1 MRRREIKTRIKTKM
15 SKICCLLFAG
25 ALMAAGCAAGPDS
38 AEPDIM
44 PEEDTP
50 VSGFYFPA
58 EEEKHEGTWL
68 IWPHHYTYGKEYRK
82 ELEGIW
88 VQMVSALQSGENVH
102 IIAYDTTEKQRIEA
116 ILLQENID
124 MGNVDFVIARSDDVW
139 SRDTGP
145 VFVYDENG
153 KLTIA
158 DFAFDGWGKKTPYK
172 YDDKIPQAVATAKNL
187 PIVKIQDFVLEGGA
201 VELDGAG
208 TLLAAKSSVIS
219 KNRNA
224 HMTQEEAVTYLRK
237 YLGVTHF
244 IWLDGV
250 TDQDITDAHIDGMAR
265 FYDDK
270 TLLTVSE
277 KDFFELYED
286 MKESDYERLLHAENA
301 KGEPYKLIEL
311 PMTAQN
317 AKGVA
322 YKGSYLNYY
331 IGNEVVLVP
340 VYGDENDKPAL
351 EILEG
356 LYEGRKIVPIDV
368 TALYQYGGML
378 HCVTQQQPMQRE
390 RVAGQ

>member
-1 MRRREIKTRIKTKM
+1 MRMGMRKRTVMNMGKV
-15 SKICCLLFAG
+15 CCLLFAG
-25 ALMAAGCAAGPDS
+25 VLTAAGCAAGSES
-38 AEPDIM
+38 AEPVRT
-44 PEEDTP
+44 PEADTP
-50 VSGFYFPA
+50 VSGSYFPA

-68 IWPHHYTYGKEYRK
+68 TWPHHYTYGVEYRK

-88 VQMVSALQSGENVH
+88 VQMVIALHSGENVH
-102 IIAYDTTEKQRIEA
+102 IIAYNTVEKQRIETV
-116 ILLQENID
+116 LLQEDID
-124 MGNVDFVIARSDDVW
+124 MGKVDFVIAKSDDVW
-139 SRDTGP
+139 ARDTGP
-145 VFVYDENG
+145 MFVFNENN

-158 DFAFDGWGKKTPYK
+158 DFAFDGWGEKTPYK
-172 YDDKIPQAVATAKNL
+172 NDDNIPQAAATAKQFPL
-187 PIVKIQDFVLEGGA
+187 IEIPDFVLEGGA

-219 KNRNA
+219 KNRNS
-224 HMTQEEAVTYLRK
+224 HMTQAQAEAYLGK
-237 YLGVTHF
+237 YLGVTNF

-277 KDFFELYED
+277 EDFFELYEELQD
-286 MKESDYERLLHAENA
+286 GDYELLLHAENA
-301 KGEPYKLIEL
+301 KGESYKRIEL

-317 AKGVA
+317 AKGVE

-340 VYGDENDKPAL
+340 VYGDANDAPAL
-351 EILEG
+351 EILSG

-378 HCVTQQQPMQRE
+378 HCVTQQQPVKRE
-390 RVAGQ
+390 P